1 MHSTHSRQHF
11 INFKTYNNVW
21 GLPVS
26 HHQSANWLQSSSW
39 SSLTEIHHNFFVWIC
54 CIILNGSN
62 FITAKMRME
71 LLKNINSL
79 WTATPSHFLALW
91 ATKAKKESQF
101 HGSNLV
107 LPEICY
113 CYHHRRLIEI
123 VQDPPISKSKN
134 SVKVFYKRM
143 VST

>member
-1 MHSTHSRQHF
+1 MGILPQ
-11 INFKTYNNVW
+11 KNV
-21 GLPVS
+21 
-26 HHQSANWLQSSSW
+26 N
-39 SSLTEIHHNFFVWIC
+39 
-54 CIILNGSN
+54 
-62 FITAKMRME
+62 RM
-71 LLKNINSL
+71 

-123 VQDPPISKSKN
+123 VQDPPISKSTD
-134 SVKVFYKRM
+134 SLIFGHKRM
-143 VST
+143 ASL